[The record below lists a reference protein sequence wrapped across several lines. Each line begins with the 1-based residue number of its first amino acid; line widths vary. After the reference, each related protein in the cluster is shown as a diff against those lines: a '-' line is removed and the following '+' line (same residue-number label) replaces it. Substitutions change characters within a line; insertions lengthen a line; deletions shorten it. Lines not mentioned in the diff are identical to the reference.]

1 MKDRICC
8 VCNHKLSTH
17 IDEDSGWRCHSIAT
31 IDSYQCECFLRKDRA
46 ENNIEYYDLKRRI
59 EENPDQIDK
68 VLKMLAED
76 YDNPRRTPEK
86 SLYYEAKQKSKE
98 DIK

>member
-76 YDNPRRTPEK
+76 YDE
-86 SLYYEAKQKSKE
+86 LEC
-98 DIK
+98 